1 MCSVTIW
8 VPVTV
13 CDSGARVSLC
23 LSRVGGGVGTRG
35 LSSGVLLGK
44 AGEWNGGS
52 GLEPRGPSSDFFRH
66 LWFHG
71 AVGLSSL

>member
-35 LSSGVLLGK
+35 AQFRSATGK
-44 AGEWNGGS
+44 GRGMEWG
-52 GLEPRGPSSDFFRH
+52 
-66 LWFHG
+66 LWFR
-71 AVGLSSL
+71 ASWAFL